1 VISSRKRYFLY
12 SLSFI
17 EGGAVMAT
25 ELIGAKFLAPYFGTS
40 LYVWT
45 CVMALTLGG
54 LACGYFLGGRLSQR
68 ENQENILLRAVLTA
82 AIYMCCLP
90 FFSSFFLY
98 LASVA
103 SLIPSVLLSS
113 AIVLFPPVF
122 LMGMVSPLLIK
133 SLTNSK
139 EESGKKAG
147 EVYAISTV
155 GGILFCFLT
164 GFYLIPQWGL
174 NYSLFI
180 TSALLAIFP
189 CIYFVRLKLF
199 VPVMIYLLCGAYIL
213 YNNKKT
219 NSIYLSE
226 GLLGKIE
233 VCDKLYQSSAKQ
245 KPDSCRLLLI
255 NNVIQ
260 SAVSL
265 TTGESRLEYTSLLKK
280 NIEAIGNAPKTALL
294 LGLGGGVLANEL
306 CKQYIKVTAV
316 ELDTRVEMVAKK
328 YFNLDPAVE
337 VIHDDAR
344 HALYK
349 LNKKFDLIALDLFHG
364 EVTPSH
370 VFSLESFENIKS
382 LLNEN
387 GLVVINTYGYLRDK
401 TAYGN
406 LILLNTLQKASFTYK
421 ICYVGDKQSEDFRNF
436 EIFASVKPITQNL
449 LATIDEK
456 VPSLSEIPVN
466 TNQRPILEF
475 ANAKAAKRWRY
486 NYLRNFIVY
495 Q

>member
-1 VISSRKRYFLY
+1 
-12 SLSFI
+12 
-17 EGGAVMAT
+17 
-25 ELIGAKFLAPYFGTS
+25 
-40 LYVWT
+40 
-45 CVMALTLGG
+45 
-54 LACGYFLGGRLSQR
+54 
-68 ENQENILLRAVLTA
+68 
-82 AIYMCCLP
+82 
-90 FFSSFFLY
+90 
-98 LASVA
+98 
-103 SLIPSVLLSS
+103 
-113 AIVLFPPVF
+113 
-122 LMGMVSPLLIK
+122 MVSPLLIK
-133 SLTNSK
+133 SLTTSR

-147 EVYAISTV
+147 EVYAISTM

-180 TSALLAIFP
+180 TSTLLAIFP
-189 CIYFVRLKLF
+189 CIYFIRLKLF
-199 VPVMIYLLCGAYIL
+199 VPVTIYLLCGWYVL

-226 GLLGKIE
+226 GLLGKLE
-233 VCDKLYQSSAKQ
+233 VCDKLYQSIAGQ
-245 KPDSCRLLLI
+245 KPNSCRLLLI

-265 TTGESRLEYTSLLKK
+265 TTGESRLEYTSLLQK
-280 NIEAIGNAPKTALL
+280 NIGAIGNAPKTALL

-306 CKQYIKVTAV
+306 SKQYMSVTAV
-316 ELDTRVEMVAKK
+316 ELDARVEMVAKK
-328 YFNLDPAVE
+328 YFNLNPAVE
-337 VIHDDAR
+337 VIQDDAR

-406 LILLNTLQKASFTYK
+406 LILLNTLQKAGFTYK
-421 ICYVGDKQSEDFRNF
+421 ICYVGDKQNEDLRNF
-436 EIFASVKPITQNL
+436 EIFASVKPITQDL
-449 LATIDEK
+449 LAAIDDK
-456 VPSLSEIPVN
+456 IPDLSQIPVN
-466 TNQRPILEF
+466 TDQRPILEF